1 VQGVAEAPPEPAQP
15 PVAALVAPRAA
26 QAETGADAA
35 PERATGGGA
44 QLAAARAAPPAMVEA
59 LIRRGDAMLA
69 IGDVTAA
76 RLLYER
82 AAAGGSGRAALAAGR
97 TYDPAVLGA
106 LNARG
111 LRPDPDAAAAW
122 YQRALALGE
131 AEAAPLLHAVRHH
144 GAR

>member
-1 VQGVAEAPPEPAQP
+1 
-15 PVAALVAPRAA
+15 
-26 QAETGADAA
+26 
-35 PERATGGGA
+35 
-44 QLAAARAAPPAMVEA
+44 
-59 LIRRGDAMLA
+59 MLD
-69 IGDVTAA
+69 IGNVTAA

-82 AAAGGSGRAALAAGR
+82 AAAAGSGRAALAAGR

-122 YQRALALGE
+122 YRQALALSE
-131 AEAAPLLHAVRHH
+131 ADADPLLHAVRQH